1 MLDVRNV
8 GGPVD
13 LRRADPKPGEMGSLS
28 DALVVAAGSG
38 GAITALAGALVSWL
52 HHRTTDVTVKITRP
66 DGTALEVEGRRVRG
80 VDAQQLSA
88 LIEDLAAGLGGSSAP
103 AEARKGDESAPA
115 ETCKASE
122 PAPLAARETG
132 EPAPLEA
139 GETGE
144 PAQGRDTD
152 APAEVEVR
160 D

>member
-13 LRRADPKPGEMGSLS
+13 LRQADPEPGEMGSLS

-52 HHRTTDVTVKITRP
+52 RHRTTDVTVKITRP
-66 DGTALEVEGRRVRG
+66 DGGSLEVDGKRVRG
-80 VDAQQLSA
+80 VDAQELSA
-88 LIEDLAAGLGGSSAP
+88 MIEDLAARLGDPSI
-103 AEARKGDESAPA
+103 PA
-115 ETCKASE
+115 ETCKA
-122 PAPLAARETG
+122 G

-152 APAEVEVR
+152 APAEAQVR

>member
-13 LRRADPKPGEMGSLS
+13 LRQVDPKPGEMGSLS

-52 HHRTTDVTVKITRP
+52 RHRTTDVTVKITRP
-66 DGTALEVEGRRVRG
+66 DGGALEVDGKRVRG

-88 LIEDLAAGLGGSSAP
+88 MIEELAAQLGDSSAP
-103 AEARKGDESAPA
+103 AETRKAD
-115 ETCKASE
+115 
-122 PAPLAARETG
+122 

-139 GETGE
+139 RETGE
-144 PAQGRDTD
+144 PAQGRNTD
-152 APAEVEVR
+152 APPEVEARV
-160 D
+160 

>member
-13 LRRADPKPGEMGSLS
+13 LRQADPKPGEMGSLS

-66 DGTALEVEGRRVRG
+66 DGTALEVEGKRVRG

-88 LIEDLAAGLGGSSAP
+88 MIKDLAARLGDSS
-103 AEARKGDESAPA
+103 SPA
-115 ETCKASE
+115 ETCKADE
-122 PAPLAARETG
+122 PV
-132 EPAPLEA
+132 PLEA
-139 GETGE
+139 REAGE

-152 APAEVEVR
+152 EPAEVEVR

>member
-13 LRRADPKPGEMGSLS
+13 LRQADPKPGEMGSLS

-66 DGTALEVEGRRVRG
+66 DGTALEVEGKRVRG
-80 VDAQQLSA
+80 VDARQLSA
-88 LIEDLAAGLGGSSAP
+88 LIDDLAARLGDSPAP
-103 AEARKGDESAPA
+103 AGTRKADEPAPIGTRKTDESAPL
-115 ETCKASE
+115 E
-122 PAPLAARETG
+122 ARETG
-132 EPAPLEA
+132 K
-139 GETGE
+139 
-144 PAQGRDTD
+144 PAQGRHTD